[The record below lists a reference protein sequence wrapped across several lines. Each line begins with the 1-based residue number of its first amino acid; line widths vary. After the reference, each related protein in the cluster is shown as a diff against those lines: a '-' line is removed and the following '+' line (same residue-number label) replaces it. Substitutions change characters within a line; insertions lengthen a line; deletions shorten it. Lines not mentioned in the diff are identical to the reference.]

1 MIRPKTRFLKEIPY
15 RKLPY
20 RNRFLIRNLSY
31 KNGYKSDS
39 ICNGHGVLLKG
50 ASGMNHSLVRITEIC
65 APCGRAVPAN
75 SVYGIAQNC
84 GIGSVANSYANL
96 RSTHCCNF
104 IRNLLPFPQSRNG
117 YLTILYFGGFPVT
130 ICNG

>member
-50 ASGMNHSLVRITEIC
+50 ASDMNHSLVRITKVC
-65 APCGRAVPAN
+65 APCRRTVPEI
-75 SVYGIAQNC
+75 SVYGIA
-84 GIGSVANSYANL
+84 
-96 RSTHCCNF
+96 
-104 IRNLLPFPQSRNG
+104 
-117 YLTILYFGGFPVT
+117 
-130 ICNG
+130 